1 MKILVCAGR
10 SPKNSDCDRREV
22 ETVSVTQVKIALS
35 GGPAELAMTH
45 RSVDASVLEHTLKIR
60 HGAGYEHFVHG
71 GEFDSVDGCEI
82 AVFRWSHRTKIA
94 E

>member
-1 MKILVCAGR
+1 M
-10 SPKNSDCDRREV
+10 
-22 ETVSVTQVKIALS
+22 SVTQVKIALD
-35 GGPAELAMTH
+35 GGPAELALAN
-45 RSVDASVLEHTLKIR
+45 RSVDAAALENTLKIR

-71 GEFDSVDGCEI
+71 GEFQPGDI

>member
-1 MKILVCAGR
+1 M
-10 SPKNSDCDRREV
+10 
-22 ETVSVTQVKIALS
+22 SVTQVKIALS
-35 GGPAELAMTH
+35 GGPAELAAAE
-45 RSVDASVLEHTLKIR
+45 RSVLASALDRTLKIR

-71 GEFDSVDGCEI
+71 GEFQSGDI